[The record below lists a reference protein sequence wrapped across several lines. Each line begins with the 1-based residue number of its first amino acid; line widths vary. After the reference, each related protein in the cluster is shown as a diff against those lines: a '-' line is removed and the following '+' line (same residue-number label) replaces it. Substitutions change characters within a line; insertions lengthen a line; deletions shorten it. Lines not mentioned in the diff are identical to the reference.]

1 MPAPADTSAR
11 RPKPPWLK
19 VKFPANGSFFQVSD
33 ILKKHRLQTI
43 CQSAKCPNITECW
56 TARTATFLILGD
68 TCTRNCSFCAV
79 KKGTPPALVDDEPA
93 KVAEAVDSMDLDYAV
108 VTSVTRDDL
117 PDGGAR
123 VFARTIRAIREQ
135 RPGTRVEV
143 LIPDFGGSE
152 EALAEVIAAR
162 PDVLNHNLETT
173 APNYPRINRPVGN
186 YERSIKVIERAARTG
201 ALAKSGIM
209 VGLGET
215 SAELDQAFQDLNTAG
230 CRLLTVGQYL
240 QPTKDNPPVARY
252 YTPEEFEDLR
262 ERALR
267 VGFAEVAA
275 GPLVRSSY
283 HAHRLYR
290 SSKAGAA

>member
-1 MPAPADTSAR
+1 MSAPTDKSGR
-11 RPKPPWLK
+11 RPKPHWLK
-19 VKFPANGSFFQVSD
+19 VRFPAQGSFFQVSD
-33 ILKKHRLQTI
+33 ILKKHHLQTI
-43 CQSAKCPNITECW
+43 CQSARCPNITECW

-68 TCTRNCSFCAV
+68 TCTRNCGFCAV
-79 KKGTPPALVDDEPA
+79 KKGTPRALMADEPS
-93 KVAEAVDSMDLDYAV
+93 KVAEAVDSMGLDYAV

-117 PDGGAR
+117 PDGGAM
-123 VFARTIRAIREQ
+123 VFARTIREIREQ
-135 RPGTRVEV
+135 RPGAKVEV
-143 LIPDFGGSE
+143 LIPDFGGNE

-173 APNYPRINRPVGN
+173 APNYPRINRPAGN
-186 YERSIKVIERAARTG
+186 YERSITVIERAARTG
-201 ALAKSGIM
+201 TTAKSGIM

-215 SAELDQAFQDLNTAG
+215 AADLDEAFQDLSAAG
-230 CRLLTVGQYL
+230 CRLLTIGQYL
-240 QPTKDNPPVARY
+240 QPTKDNPPVTRY
-252 YTPEEFEDLR
+252 YTPEEFAALR

-290 SSKAGAA
+290 SSEAGAA